1 MKILKFVPFF
11 VVVALCYL
19 TGAFIFAELNSALW
33 PIEGR
38 VTVSLVGLA
47 IAGAVQGFCFEM
59 GYV

>member
-19 TGAFIFAELNSALW
+19 TGAFIFAEINSALW

-47 IAGAVQGFCFEM
+47 IAGAVQGF
-59 GYV
+59 